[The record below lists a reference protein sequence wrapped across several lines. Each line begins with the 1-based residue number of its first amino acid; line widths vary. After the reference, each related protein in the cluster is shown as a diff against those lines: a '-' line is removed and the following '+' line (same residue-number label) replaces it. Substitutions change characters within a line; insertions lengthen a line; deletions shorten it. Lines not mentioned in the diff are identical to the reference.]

1 VTRQEF
7 ERDVLIVVCAISAGI
22 HGALVREHF
31 SEGRGAG
38 IGFLAATVVLSF
50 LVVALTRGG
59 ANTTVLGAA
68 AAVLVGLIASYV
80 LAITTG
86 LPLMHPD
93 PEPVE
98 GLALA
103 TKGIEAVGLFAALH
117 LSWHGRPAVALTL
130 PRREGTLT

>member
-1 VTRQEF
+1 MTRREL
-7 ERDVLIVVCAISAGI
+7 ERDALIVVCAISAGI
-22 HGALVREHF
+22 HGAVIREHF

-38 IGFLAATVVLSF
+38 LGFLAATALLSL
-50 LVVALTRGG
+50 LVIALTRGDVG
-59 ANTTVLGAA
+59 TTMLGAT
-68 AAVLVGLIASYV
+68 AAVLFGLIASYV

-86 LPLMHPD
+86 LPLLHPD

-117 LSWHGRPAVALTL
+117 LSWPGRPAVALTL
-130 PRREGTLT
+130 PRREGMPT